1 MTLVWH
7 IQKKIPKPL
16 KNKNNDLKN
25 LTQSLRA
32 NRLSLNFDKTKLLIF
47 KSKYN
52 KNQYQDMIIK
62 LLGKRLEPSTSV
74 KYLGIHIDHN
84 LSWDCHIKEMN
95 AKLSRTNG
103 ILSKL
108 RHYVPKKTMLS
119 VYYALFYS
127 HMTYGSL
134 VWSLTTQIN
143 LDSIFVTKKKYQNH
157 KLCNF

>member
-1 MTLVWH
+1 
-7 IQKKIPKPL
+7 
-16 KNKNNDLKN
+16 
-25 LTQSLRA
+25 
-32 NRLSLNFDKTKLLIF
+32 
-47 KSKYN
+47 
-52 KNQYQDMIIK
+52 MIIK

-74 KYLGIHIDHN
+74 KYLGINIDHN

-95 AKLSRTNG
+95 AKLNRTNG

-134 VWSLTTQIN
+134 VWSLTTQKNI
-143 LDSIFVTKKKYQNH
+143 DSIFMLQKKVSES
-157 KLCNF
+157 